1 MKNGRFEKLGYLN
14 TGLIYAGPNGT
25 MRPPLRQAHAE
36 MPWTGKF
43 QEALNGCCN
52 AKRTLG
58 RLLRFYGND
67 VKAHSMGGRL
77 NLFARVEQGG
87 LGVTCPPGIEPG
99 WTWFQQALA
108 HHLRHKLMS
117 FFDETET
124 SLGTDLNLIVGLPED
139 FTFIKETDEPPCRS
153 TYVTPKPAARST
165 AKWHRDFAHWRT
177 QWCLVL
183 KMQPCGMYE
192 HRLRDL
198 PANEPTFLSYQ
209 LLWQAEESRRFYHRL
224 PASTIKAACK
234 EKGRLADP
242 GYFPWELRRVCSP
255 HEVAEQRERVTRSE
269 LFAQGWEAGDES
281 CIYRVPVWS
290 DYESDQ

>member
-1 MKNGRFEKLGYLN
+1 
-14 TGLIYAGPNGT
+14 
-25 MRPPLRQAHAE
+25 
-36 MPWTGKF
+36 
-43 QEALNGCCN
+43 
-52 AKRTLG
+52 
-58 RLLRFYGND
+58 
-67 VKAHSMGGRL
+67 
-77 NLFARVEQGG
+77 
-87 LGVTCPPGIEPG
+87 
-99 WTWFQQALA
+99 
-108 HHLRHKLMS
+108 MS

-177 QWCLVL
+177 QWSLVL

-209 LLWQAEESRRFYHRL
+209 LPWQAEESRRFYHRL

-255 HEVAEQRERVTRSE
+255 HEVAEQRERVTHSE
-269 LFAQGWEAGDES
+269 LFVQGWEAGDES
-281 CIYRVPVWS
+281 SIYRVPVWS